1 MYIIKIVMLHDK
13 KTNDL
18 LFYWLSTIIFLVFLM
33 IIVGGYTRLTDS
45 GLSITKWE
53 LFTGIL
59 PPLSQSDWENYFNL
73 YKKIPQYQIVNP
85 LMTLQEFKIILFVNP
100 IFFASNGLLFIIII
114 KIDADYIYTIGVA
127 VEINYSKSERRRH
140 ISSSNNNIIII

>member
-45 GLSITKWE
+45 GL
-53 LFTGIL
+53 
-59 PPLSQSDWENYFNL
+59 
-73 YKKIPQYQIVNP
+73 
-85 LMTLQEFKIILFVNP
+85 
-100 IFFASNGLLFIIII
+100 
-114 KIDADYIYTIGVA
+114 
-127 VEINYSKSERRRH
+127 
-140 ISSSNNNIIII
+140 

>member
-1 MYIIKIVMLHDK
+1 MYIIKIDMLHDK

-53 LFTGIL
+53 LFSGIL
-59 PPLSQSDWENYFNL
+59 PPFNNSTWEAYFNL
-73 YKKIPQYQIVNP
+73 YKQIPQYEIINPKNFTQDCLPSNLLEFSIVISDN
-85 LMTLQEFKIILFVNP
+85 
-100 IFFASNGLLFIIII
+100 FF
-114 KIDADYIYTIGVA
+114 
-127 VEINYSKSERRRH
+127 
-140 ISSSNNNIIII
+140 